1 MNTAKPQKSIC
12 GEREQAMRLTIE
24 KYHGLGNDYLVYD
37 PNKNKLALTP
47 SRVQLLCNRN
57 FGVGADG
64 ILEGPVMENDR
75 ISMVIWNSDGSRTE
89 NSGNGVSIFAKYLK
103 DAGYVQKRNF
113 HFQTPGGEIEVFYL
127 NEDGSRIRLSVGKA
141 SFWSDEIPVT
151 GERRE
156 VVDEDMVFGRNL
168 YPTTCVSVGNPHCVI
183 PMKEVSKH
191 LVCKIGNHSE
201 IARYFPN
208 KINTQVMQVIDEE
221 NIRIEIFERG
231 VGYTLASGSS
241 ACAAAA
247 AAYKLGLTNPGVT
260 VHMPGGEL
268 QVEIQE
274 DWEIFV
280 TGEVFYIGK
289 MILGNE
295 LSEKLRMM

>member
-1 MNTAKPQKSIC
+1 MCRK
-12 GEREQAMRLTIE
+12 
-24 KYHGLGNDYLVYD
+24 
-37 PNKNKLALTP
+37 
-47 SRVQLLCNRN
+47 
-57 FGVGADG
+57 
-64 ILEGPVMENDR
+64 R
-75 ISMVIWNSDGSRTE
+75 I
-89 NSGNGVSIFAKYLK
+89 
-103 DAGYVQKRNF
+103 
-113 HFQTPGGEIEVFYL
+113 FYL

-156 VVDEDMVFGRNL
+156 VVDEDMVFGINL

>member
-1 MNTAKPQKSIC
+1 
-12 GEREQAMRLTIE
+12 MRTW
-24 KYHGLGNDYLVYD
+24 
-37 PNKNKLALTP
+37 
-47 SRVQLLCNRN
+47 C
-57 FGVGADG
+57 
-64 ILEGPVMENDR
+64 LEE
-75 ISMVIWNSDGSRTE
+75 
-89 NSGNGVSIFAKYLK
+89 A
-103 DAGYVQKRNF
+103 
-113 HFQTPGGEIEVFYL
+113 
-127 NEDGSRIRLSVGKA
+127 
-141 SFWSDEIPVT
+141 
-151 GERRE
+151 
-156 VVDEDMVFGRNL
+156 
-168 YPTTCVSVGNPHCVI
+168 C
-183 PMKEVSKH
+183 
-191 LVCKIGNHSE
+191 
-201 IARYFPN
+201 
-208 KINTQVMQVIDEE
+208 INTQVMQGIDEE

>member
-1 MNTAKPQKSIC
+1 M
-12 GEREQAMRLTIE
+12 EFV
-24 KYHGLGNDYLVYD
+24 KYQGIGNDYLVYD
-37 PNKNKLALTP
+37 VIKNEKVLT
-47 SRVQLLCNRN
+47 REQIKKICDRN

-64 ILEGPVMENDR
+64 ILVGPYLDEEKKIRVR
-75 ISMVIWNSDGSRTE
+75 VFNSDGSEAERA
-89 NSGNGVSIFAKYLK
+89 GNGIRIFARYLK

>member
-1 MNTAKPQKSIC
+1 MNVI
-12 GEREQAMRLTIE
+12 LE
-24 KYHGLGNDYLVYD
+24 KYHGLGNDYLVFD
-37 PNKNKLALTP
+37 PNKNEMELNEENV
-47 SRVQLLCNRN
+47 RLLCDRN
-57 FGVGADG
+57 YGIGA
-64 ILEGPVMENDR
+64 E
-75 ISMVIWNSDGSRTE
+75 
-89 NSGNGVSIFAKYLK
+89 GNGDRIFAKYLK

>member
-1 MNTAKPQKSIC
+1 
-12 GEREQAMRLTIE
+12 
-24 KYHGLGNDYLVYD
+24 
-37 PNKNKLALTP
+37 
-47 SRVQLLCNRN
+47 
-57 FGVGADG
+57 
-64 ILEGPVMENDR
+64 
-75 ISMVIWNSDGSRTE
+75 
-89 NSGNGVSIFAKYLK
+89 
-103 DAGYVQKRNF
+103 
-113 HFQTPGGEIEVFYL
+113 
-127 NEDGSRIRLSVGKA
+127 
-141 SFWSDEIPVT
+141 
-151 GERRE
+151 
-156 VVDEDMVFGRNL
+156 
-168 YPTTCVSVGNPHCVI
+168 
-183 PMKEVSKH
+183 
-191 LVCKIGNHSE
+191 
-201 IARYFPN
+201 
-208 KINTQVMQVIDEE
+208 MQVIDEE

-241 ACAAAA
+241 ACTAAA